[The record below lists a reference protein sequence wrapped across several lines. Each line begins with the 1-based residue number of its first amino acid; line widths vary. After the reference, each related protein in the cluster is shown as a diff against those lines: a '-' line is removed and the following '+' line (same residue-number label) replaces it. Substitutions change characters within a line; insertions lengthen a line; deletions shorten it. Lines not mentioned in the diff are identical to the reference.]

1 MPIAAWMIWSATSV
15 VLLVVTLRFLEK
27 DRDKDKD
34 KDKD

>member
-27 DRDKDKD
+27 DKD
-34 KDKD
+34 